1 MPIRH
6 NNWKR
11 KLQVH
16 FLYKKQR
23 SVLAKHVWI
32 KY

>member
-16 FLYKKQR
+16 FLYKKTMKCTR
-23 SVLAKHVWI
+23 KTRLD
-32 KY
+32 